1 MKAKII
7 EKPKM
12 TLIGLAIDVTLSQIQ
27 HESKPTQ
34 LLASNF
40 MERKEEIVS
49 CINDREVF
57 GLSTDPENY
66 NPDTDVFEYFIGME
80 VSSLKHIPSEMV
92 YRSVP
97 ANKYVAFRFE
107 GPADNAGAVNAYLYS
122 TWLKENEYELCSPY
136 NIEIYGDRFKGPES
150 EESMTDILF
159 PIRSK

>member
-1 MKAKII
+1 MNAKII

-66 NPDTDVFEYFIGME
+66 NPDTD
-80 VSSLKHIPSEMV
+80 
-92 YRSVP
+92 
-97 ANKYVAFRFE
+97 E
-107 GPADNAGAVNAYLYS
+107 GNPHPRHL
-122 TWLKENEYELCSPY
+122 
-136 NIEIYGDRFKGPES
+136 
-150 EESMTDILF
+150 
-159 PIRSK
+159 